1 VVKEPPDLVIAS
13 DVVYD
18 WRRVP
23 DLIKTLKMISMI
35 RPSKGDSEGSQK
47 QSPTILVAIQRHD
60 NESYEAFYEGI
71 EDFFE
76 VTRVCCSFCFYF
88 CIHSVTAFFYNKVP
102 PEELDSVDHDDL
114 IDVLYLSVS
123 AK

>member
-35 RPSKGDSEGSQK
+35 RPSKGDSDGSQK

-71 EDFFE
+71 EDCFE
-76 VTRVCCSFCFYF
+76 VTRVCFLFLF
-88 CIHSVTAFFYNKVP
+88 FFFIFAFTQSDP
-102 PEELDSVDHDDL
+102 L
-114 IDVLYLSVS
+114 
-123 AK
+123 